1 MTAARWIALLLLLP
15 PLATPL
21 RADDLVSDFRLSAAL
36 GPEYDS
42 NARRE
47 MRARELVQDALLRGS
62 IASDLALQLGDQR
75 LDASLTAG
83 AKVFSRELSE
93 NTVAAMLSAGYRW
106 APRHDLLVGADLSAR
121 GRRILDG
128 DRSYQ
133 GALVDALVSYSGLG
147 PVTLELRAGPRGFNY
162 EPDPNYSNVGGGVGV
177 GARLRLTR
185 SEQLAIGYQ
194 LDGRYFPV
202 APVLV
207 GFNVDDGTPITQPGH
222 RTDLQHGGSLQLVS
236 ARDLF
241 LSGSYLLLYNQ
252 SANLGETFVRH
263 RLQVVVGVQLP
274 LDLFAS
280 ATAALQ
286 ITRYPGGLA
295 LSQRLLLEDS
305 DESQNKLVLTL
316 QRTLTSQLALEC
328 RLGFFSNELSD
339 SDIAFARATAYL
351 GITYRPP

>member
-1 MTAARWIALLLLLP
+1 MASRSWIALIWL
-15 PLATPL
+15 PLAAPV
-21 RADDLVSDFRLSAAL
+21 RADDPAAAFRLSASL

-47 MRARELVQDALLRGS
+47 MRAREVVQDALLRGS
-62 IASDLALQLGDQR
+62 IASDLALQLGDHR
-75 LDASLTAG
+75 ADASLTAG
-83 AKVFSRELSE
+83 AKVFGRERSE
-93 NTVAAMLSAGYRW
+93 NTVAAMVATGYRW
-106 APRHDLLVGADLSAR
+106 QPLTGLLVGADFNAR

-128 DRSYQ
+128 DRSYES
-133 GALVDALVSYSGLG
+133 ALLDALVSYGGLG
-147 PVTLELRAGPRGFNY
+147 PLAIEARLGPRLFNY
-162 EPDPNYSNVGGGVGV
+162 EPDATYSDVGAGGGLT
-177 GARLRLTR
+177 ARLRLTR
-185 SEQLAIGYQ
+185 SEQLALGYQ
-194 LDGRYFPV
+194 IDGRYFPQARV
-202 APVLV
+202 LIDFSAATGEPVY
-207 GFNVDDGTPITQPGH
+207 GPG
-222 RTDLQHGGSLQLVS
+222 RRADVQHSGSLQLVS

-252 SANLGETFVRH
+252 SSNLGETFVRH
-263 RLQVVVGVQLP
+263 RLQAVVGLQLP

-316 QRTLTSQLALEC
+316 QRPLTAQLALEW
-328 RLGFFSNELSD
+328 RLGFFGNELSD
-339 SDIAFARATAYL
+339 SNIAFARATAYL

>member
-1 MTAARWIALLLLLP
+1 MNAARWIALLLL

-21 RADDLVSDFRLSAAL
+21 RGDDLASAFRLSASL

-47 MRARELVQDALLRGS
+47 MRAREVVQDALLRGS
-62 IASDLALQLGDQR
+62 VASDLALQLGDHR
-75 LDASLTAG
+75 LDAALTAG
-83 AKVFSRELSE
+83 AKVFNRELSE
-93 NTVAAMLSAGYRW
+93 NTAVAMLSAGYRW
-106 APRHDLLVGADLSAR
+106 QLLRDMQIGTDVSAR

-133 GALVDALVSYSGLG
+133 AGSIDALVNYSGLG
-147 PVTLELRAGPRGFNY
+147 PLLLELRAGPRGFNY
-162 EPDPNYSNVGGGVGV
+162 EPDPSYSDVGAGFGL

-185 SEQLAIGYQ
+185 SEQIAIGYQ
-194 LDGRYFPV
+194 LDARYFPL
-202 APVLV
+202 ADVLV
-207 GFNVDDGTPITQPGH
+207 DFNDDGTAVTGTGH

-252 SANLGETFVRH
+252 SSNLGETFVRH
-263 RLQVVVGVQLP
+263 RLQAVVGVQLP

-280 ATAALQ
+280 ITAALQ

-316 QRTLTSQLALEC
+316 QRTLTAQLALEC

-351 GITYRPP
+351 GITYRPL